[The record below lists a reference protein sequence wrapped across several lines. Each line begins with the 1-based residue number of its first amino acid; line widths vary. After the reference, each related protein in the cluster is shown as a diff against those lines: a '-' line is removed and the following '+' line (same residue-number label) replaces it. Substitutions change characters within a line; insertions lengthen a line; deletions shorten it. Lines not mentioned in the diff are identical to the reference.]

1 MRAIQKS
8 WIAILVAGVCL
19 AYSTAVFADALA
31 DYEKAR
37 NDYDAGRYSQ
47 AGDRFR
53 EMLDPDKG
61 SALNDPVL
69 LEQARIYYAS
79 CMIALGNL
87 AEADAQIRAALL
99 TNPAARPDPVVFP
112 RAVVDRFVDVRTKIR
127 AELNAKAEEDAKK
140 KREEEEKLR
149 RAREA
154 EKARIRELE
163 KLARQEVHV
172 VHNSRW
178 IASIPFGVGQFQN
191 GQTAGG
197 WLFLTTEAALGA
209 TTIITATIKSSLES
223 QGNSDLVNTAALNSK
238 TRELA
243 TINQYFFAGFAAVA
257 AGGILHAHLTFV
269 PEFRVVRERPLPPPP
284 VSTVVTPSIGVL
296 PRGGFLGLQGTF

>member
-1 MRAIQKS
+1 MRATRKS
-8 WIAILVAGVCL
+8 WIAILLAGVCL
-19 AYSTAVFADALA
+19 AYSGAVFADALA

-53 EMLDPDKG
+53 DMLDPDKG

-69 LEQARIYYAS
+69 LEQSRIYYAS

-87 AEADAQIRAALL
+87 AEADSQIRIALL
-99 TNPAARPDPVVFP
+99 ANPAARPDPVVFP

-127 AELNAKAEEDAKK
+127 GELNAKAEADAKK
-140 KREEEEKLR
+140 KHDEEEKLR

-154 EKARIRELE
+154 EKARIKELE

-172 VHNSRW
+172 LHNSRW

-197 WLFLTTEAALGA
+197 WLFLTTETSLAA
-209 TTIITATIKSSLES
+209 TSIITAAIKSSLES
-223 QGNSDLVNTAALNSK
+223 QAFGAGVDRAALN
-238 TRELA
+238 TQTHRLA
-243 TINQYFFAGFAAVA
+243 VINWSAFGGLLLVA
-257 AGGILHAHLTFV
+257 AGGIFHAQLTFI
-269 PEFRVVRERPLPPPP
+269 PEFREVRERPLPPAP
-284 VSTVVTPSIGVL
+284 VTSKLTPSIGVL
-296 PRGGFLGLQGTF
+296 PSGGFLGLQGTF